1 MTGHGTGA
9 LLQVRAATVRVEGAT
24 LLDTVDVDVPVG
36 EVLVVVGPNGAGK
49 STLLSVLAGDRRPDE
64 GAVTLDGAPVAAVRP
79 AELARHRGVLLQEN
93 QVSFPFRVVDVV
105 RMGRAPWRGTDA
117 EDRDDL
123 VVADALDDAD
133 VTHLA
138 ARRYPTLSGGEK
150 SRASYAR
157 VLAQEPRLLL
167 LDEPTA
173 ALDVRHQERVLAR
186 AREHARAGGAVVV
199 VLHDLALAAAWADR
213 VLVLAG
219 GRVAAHGAPADVLTT
234 ALLTDVYDHPVDV
247 LPHPVTGALLVLP
260 RHGAAPEHD
269 PTLPTLAEDPA

>member
-1 MTGHGTGA
+1 MST
-9 LLQVRAATVRVEGAT
+9 LLQVRGATVRVDGRAEGAT
-24 LLDTVDVDVPVG
+24 LLDGVDLDVHVG

-49 STLLSVLAGDRRPDE
+49 STLLSVLAGDRQPDD
-64 GAVTLDGAPVAAVRP
+64 GAVTFDGAPLAAVRP

-105 RMGRAPWRGTDA
+105 RMGRAPWRGTAA
-117 EDRDDL
+117 EHRDEQ
-123 VVADALDDAD
+123 VVVEALADAD

-150 SRASYAR
+150 ARASYAR

-186 AREHARAGGAVVV
+186 AREVARAGGAVVV

-219 GRVAAHGAPADVLTT
+219 GRVAAHGTPADVLTT

-260 RHGAAPEHD
+260 RHGAGTPATPS
-269 PTLPTLAEDPA
+269 LAEDLA

>member
-1 MTGHGTGA
+1 MST
-9 LLQVRAATVRVEGAT
+9 LLQVRGATVRVDGRAEGAT
-24 LLDTVDVDVPVG
+24 LLDGVDLDVHVG

-49 STLLSVLAGDRRPDE
+49 STLLSVLAGDTRPDE
-64 GAVTLDGAPVAAVRP
+64 GSVTLDGAPVEAVRP

-117 EDRDDL
+117 EDRDDD
-123 VVADALDDAD
+123 VVAGALDDAD

-186 AREHARAGGAVVV
+186 AREVARAGGAVVV

-219 GRVAAHGAPADVLTT
+219 GRVAAHGTPADVLTT

-260 RHGAAPEHD
+260 RHGAGTPATPS
-269 PTLPTLAEDPA
+269 LAEDLA